1 MDEKQKILIIDDN
14 SQNIQVAAN
23 ILKDDNTTIFATTS
37 GSNGLEIAKL
47 KQPNLILLDIQMPE
61 RDGFEICKLIK
72 NEELTKHIPIVFM
85 TAKTDEK
92 SIESAYTAGGV
103 DYITKPIRKA
113 ELLARVK
120 TQLQLSQLIIAL
132 KKTSYTDGLTKLYN
146 HNKIFE
152 LLDLEI
158 IRAKRYKSTLSILM
172 LDIDYFKKVN
182 DEYGHQTGDVVLEQ
196 IAQEISK
203 NIRTV
208 DIAGRYGGEEFL
220 VIFPGISKEEAFIVA
235 DRISKSIENLQL
247 KENLKVT
254 ISGGIAEYKNEML
267 LNLIETADI
276 NLYKAKNKGRNRI
289 EG

>member
-1 MDEKQKILIIDDN
+1 MQDISTHDSQACLI
-14 SQNIQVAAN
+14 
-23 ILKDDNTTIFATTS
+23 
-37 GSNGLEIAKL
+37 
-47 KQPNLILLDIQMPE
+47 
-61 RDGFEICKLIK
+61 
-72 NEELTKHIPIVFM
+72 
-85 TAKTDEK
+85 
-92 SIESAYTAGGV
+92 
-103 DYITKPIRKA
+103 YI
-113 ELLARVK
+113 
-120 TQLQLSQLIIAL
+120 
-132 KKTSYTDGLTKLYN
+132 
-146 HNKIFE
+146 
-152 LLDLEI
+152 
-158 IRAKRYKSTLSILM
+158 
-172 LDIDYFKKVN
+172 DIDNFKEIN

-254 ISGGIAEYKNEML
+254 ISGGIAEYKNEMI